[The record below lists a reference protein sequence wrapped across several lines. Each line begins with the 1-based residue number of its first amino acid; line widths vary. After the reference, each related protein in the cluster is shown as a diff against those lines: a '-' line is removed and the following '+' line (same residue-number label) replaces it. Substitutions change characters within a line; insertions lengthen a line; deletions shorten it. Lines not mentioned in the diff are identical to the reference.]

1 MNMCRSIAC
10 CRSPSYQVS
19 GKKSSQQQE
28 ADGKGKKQQQQ
39 QHGNHSTSPPQQP
52 HSGVILEAS
61 TVTATVQQ
69 QLRGNSG
76 ASGVQVEG
84 VSTPSAVILERKP
97 TKDGLSKVRNVA
109 TSSISGKEKA
119 DHLNN
124 KHDYGVWFTIIVH
137 RVQYKQWT
145 WYRFQL
151 YGMRKIVYKVGLWII
166 KSTRSVQCHGHQH
179 HNHHHHHHTF

>member
-1 MNMCRSIAC
+1 MCRSIAC
-10 CRSPSYQVS
+10 CRSPSYQAS

-28 ADGKGKKQQQQ
+28 ADGKGKKQQQQQQ

-69 QLRGNSG
+69 QLRDNIG
-76 ASGVQVEG
+76 ASGVQAEG

-109 TSSISGKEKA
+109 TSSISGEEKA
-119 DHLNN
+119 DHVNN
-124 KHDYGVWFTIIVH
+124 KHDLGV
-137 RVQYKQWT
+137 
-145 WYRFQL
+145 
-151 YGMRKIVYKVGLWII
+151 
-166 KSTRSVQCHGHQH
+166 
-179 HNHHHHHHTF
+179 

>member
-10 CRSPSYQVS
+10 CRSPSYQAS

-28 ADGKGKKQQQQ
+28 ADGKGKKQQEQ

-76 ASGVQVEG
+76 ASGIQVEG

-109 TSSISGKEKA
+109 TSSISGEEKTN
-119 DHLNN
+119 HLNN
-124 KHDYGVWFTIIVH
+124 KRDFGVCFTVIV
-137 RVQYKQWT
+137 RMVQYKQ
-145 WYRFQL
+145 L
-151 YGMRKIVYKVGLWII
+151 M
-166 KSTRSVQCHGHQH
+166 
-179 HNHHHHHHTF
+179 

>member
-1 MNMCRSIAC
+1 
-10 CRSPSYQVS
+10 VS

-109 TSSISGKEKA
+109 TSSISGEEKA

-124 KHDYGVWFTIIVH
+124 KHDYGV
-137 RVQYKQWT
+137 
-145 WYRFQL
+145 
-151 YGMRKIVYKVGLWII
+151 
-166 KSTRSVQCHGHQH
+166 
-179 HNHHHHHHTF
+179 

>member
-39 QHGNHSTSPPQQP
+39 QQHGNHSTTPPQQP

-84 VSTPSAVILERKP
+84 VSTPSAVVLERKP

-109 TSSISGKEKA
+109 TSSISGEEKA
-119 DHLNN
+119 NHVNN
-124 KHDYGVWFTIIVH
+124 IHDFGV
-137 RVQYKQWT
+137 
-145 WYRFQL
+145 
-151 YGMRKIVYKVGLWII
+151 
-166 KSTRSVQCHGHQH
+166 
-179 HNHHHHHHTF
+179 